1 MTGIE
6 TWNIIS
12 PVLFAY
18 FVEDPKE
25 YQHEAMDIYLK
36 VYFALKELDKK
47 EKKESDNGNKARS

>member
-1 MTGIE
+1 MTAMTGIE

-12 PVLFAY
+12 PILFAY

-47 EKKESDNGNKARS
+47 EKKEK